1 MRVCSSCGRENPDD
15 RDFCECG
22 EYLRWDPTGVVQ
34 AVTPEVLQA
43 AQDQAP
49 PAGRRAARRARS
61 SRPSRAAAAAPAA
74 ATAARRAAAGRAP
87 RGPPGRAAGAREP
100 RQRRRRPARP
110 RARRSRRRAAAA
122 AAGGRSRR
130 AAAGDARA
138 ARAPPP
144 AGRAG
149 AARRARSRPRSRC
162 ACPEGEQGQPGET
175 LDAGRRAGRP
185 RPRARARAQPER
197 DRRQLRAV
205 SARTA
210 GRLVVD
216 LPEHR
221 LPRAVRHQRH
231 LRAGGGDPPPPA
243 AHARGRGADLGAR
256 GRRRVEGL
264 QQAGRRGAAAA
275 RDPPVRG
282 VQDQAL
288 ARARV
293 RPQEGAT
300 STSRSTTRPTA
311 R

>member
-49 PAGRRAARRARS
+49 PPAAE
-61 SRPSRAAAAAPAA
+61 PPAAPAA
-74 ATAARRAAAGRAP
+74 AGPARRRRAGAAAAAARAACPPGS
-87 RGPPGRAAGAREP
+87 PPGRAAGARQP

-110 RARRSRRRAAAA
+110 CARRSRLPRR
-122 AAGGRSRR
+122 RPRPPSRR
-130 AAAGDARA
+130 RPLPP
-138 ARAPPP
+138 RRRRRRSSSPSRRPRPPPP
-144 AGRAG
+144 AQPAEPDP
-149 AARRARSRPRSRC
+149 AAISLRL
-162 ACPEGEQGQPGET
+162 PEGDQGQPGET
-175 LDAGRRAGRP
+175 VTLGVEPGGRNRVLALVRNQSG
-185 RPRARARAQPER
+185 

-216 LPEHR
+216 LPQHR
-221 LPRAVRHQRH
+221 VPRAVRHQRH
-231 LRAGGGDPPPPA
+231 VRAGGGDPPPPA

-256 GRRRVEGL
+256 GRRPVEGL
-264 QQAGRRGAAAA
+264 QPAGRRGAAEA

-282 VQDQAL
+282 VQDQAR